1 MNKRGQN
8 EKKSRY
14 SLVLPLLSWVTNRNL
29 TWVSWVLPKGL
40 QDMPL
45 PQSSLLKIIRGKTK
59 QFCLPCVACPFTQ
72 YITNINRK
80 VSRKIVILFSTTPF
94 LPRDA
99 LVHSAVLRL
108 HVRLSVRLSV
118 CDVGAS
124 GSHRLEILETNC
136 TINQAHTFALRSPK
150 AIHLISWE
158 HGEIWGRLGVGWRAG
173 EQKQQYL

>member
-8 EKKSRY
+8 EKKIS
-14 SLVLPLLSWVTNRNL
+14 VLARFTLAELGYQQKSYL
-29 TWVSWVLPKGL
+29 GQQGL

-150 AIHLISWE
+150 AIHLISGE
-158 HGEIWGRLGVGWRAG
+158 HREILGRLGRLEIGW
-173 EQKQQYL
+173 EKVPCWST